1 MTVSWSVRSGT
12 VVENFDLRWKVEDKQ
27 QPTTTST
34 DTVGSFTNHYTITG
48 LSGFEN
54 ALVVTSVN
62 RAGRN
67 SSAALTF
74 SSNILADSA
83 TSPPGGSND
92 TNLGEIIGGAAG
104 ILIASFLVGI
114 LFTLGT
120 IQTTRQCKKQRTE
133 KGKNFIICKSKV
145 LLYRNFQATS
155 PASINKQSSM
165 Q

>member
-1 MTVSWSVRSGT
+1 MSTTGDSVTVSWSVRSGT

-54 ALVVTSVN
+54 ATIALVVTSVN

-74 SSNILADSA
+74 SSNVLADSA
-83 TSPPGGSND
+83 TPPPGGSND
-92 TNLGEIIGGAAG
+92 TNLGAIIGGAAG

-120 IQTTRQCKKQRTE
+120 IQTTRQCKIS
-133 KGKNFIICKSKV
+133 KNRK
-145 LLYRNFQATS
+145 R
-155 PASINKQSSM
+155 
-165 Q
+165 